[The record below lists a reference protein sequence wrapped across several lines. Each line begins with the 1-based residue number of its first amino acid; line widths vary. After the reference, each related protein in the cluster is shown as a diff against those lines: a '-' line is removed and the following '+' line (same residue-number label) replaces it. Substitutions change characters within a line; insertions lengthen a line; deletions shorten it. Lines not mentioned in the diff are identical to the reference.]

1 MMNNE
6 EFERKMVFIVNQQ
19 AKFAVDIDLLHEAQ
33 ARTEQN
39 LDRLGDRVTAMGD
52 RVTAMAD
59 RVIAL
64 TDVVTRIEEVVIRLA
79 YVTSE
84 GFKQLIGKVDAV
96 VDSQIRTDD
105 ALKALQKRTDEKFQE
120 LAASQARTDEKFQEL
135 AASQARTEETLRK
148 FIRGLS
154 NGRNNN

>member
-1 MMNNE
+1 MNLMMNNE

-52 RVTAMAD
+52 RV
-59 RVIAL
+59 VAL

-135 AASQARTEETLRK
+135 AASQARTE
-148 FIRGLS
+148 
-154 NGRNNN
+154 

>member
-1 MMNNE
+1 MNLMMNNE

-52 RVTAMAD
+52 RV
-59 RVIAL
+59 IAL

-79 YVTSE
+79 YVTNE

-105 ALKALQKRTDEKFQE
+105 TLKALQKRTDEKFQE
-120 LAASQARTDEKFQEL
+120 LAASQARTDEIFHEL

>member
-52 RVTAMAD
+52 QV
-59 RVIAL
+59 VAL